1 MVTLG
6 EVALLG
12 AAGFIAGGINAVA
25 GGGSLIS
32 FPALL
37 AVGYP
42 SITANVTNTVAVW
55 PGTIGGSLAYRPELR
70 GQRERFIVL
79 GITSVVGALIGSVL
93 LLASPARF
101 FDRIVPFLILFAC
114 ALLAGQDRLARWML
128 RRQGKDG
135 KDSRNEHSAGVIGA
149 QLLASIYGAYFTAG
163 LGILILA
170 ILGIFL
176 RDNLQRLNALKGLL
190 SVIINGVSA
199 VYFAL
204 FGPVVWPVAA
214 LMAVASW
221 TGGYLGV
228 RIARRLSPSR
238 LRAVVLIYG
247 VAVALWLMLS

>member
-1 MVTLG
+1 MVTLA
-6 EVALLG
+6 EAVLLG
-12 AAGFIAGGINAVA
+12 SAGFIAGGINAVA

-55 PGTIGGSLAYRPELR
+55 PGTIGGSLAYRRELE
-70 GQRERFIVL
+70 GQRDRIVLL
-79 GITSVVGALIGSVL
+79 GITSVVGSLIGSVL
-93 LLASPARF
+93 LLASPARL
-101 FDRIVPFLILFAC
+101 FDQIVPFLILFAC
-114 ALLAGQDRLARWML
+114 ALLAVQERLAQWVL
-128 RRQGKDG
+128 RRQGDASG
-135 KDSRNEHSAGVIGA
+135 ERSAGVIGA

-170 ILGIFL
+170 FLGIFL

-190 SVIINGVSA
+190 SVVINGVSA
-199 VYFAL
+199 LYFAL

-228 RIARRLSPSR
+228 RVARRLSPSR

-247 VAVALWLMLS
+247 VGVALWLLVT

>member
-6 EVALLG
+6 EAALLG
-12 AAGFIAGGINAVA
+12 SAGFIAGGINAVA

-55 PGTIGGSLAYRPELR
+55 PGTIGGSLAYRRELK
-70 GQRERFIVL
+70 GQRDRIVLL
-79 GITSVVGALIGSVL
+79 GITSVVGSLIGSVL
-93 LLASPARF
+93 LLASPARL
-101 FDRIVPFLILFAC
+101 FDQIVPFLILFAC
-114 ALLAGQDRLARWML
+114 ALLAVQERLALWVL
-128 RRQGKDG
+128 RRQGDDASG
-135 KDSRNEHSAGVIGA
+135 ERSAGVIGA

-170 ILGIFL
+170 FLGIFL

-190 SVIINGVSA
+190 SVVINGVSA
-199 VYFAL
+199 LYFAL

-228 RIARRLSPSR
+228 RVARRLSPSR

-247 VAVALWLMLS
+247 VGVALWLLVT